1 MIKNKNKN
9 KKSIFSINV
18 FFQEILKLT
27 PDDHPERV
35 NLEMAVEK
43 MLEACSEVNERK
55 REHEEIEKQNV
66 QVRLFIH

>member
-1 MIKNKNKN
+1 
-9 KKSIFSINV
+9 
-18 FFQEILKLT
+18 
-27 PDDHPERV
+27 
-35 NLEMAVEK
+35 MAVEK